1 MLFCFLFLEMLRE
14 IGEMRRRIEMGGERD
29 RGREDKIERRV
40 ERKEKT
46 KRPSCSR
53 KDAPG
58 EGGGLCIDII
68 LGLGLGV

>member
-1 MLFCFLFLEMLRE
+1 MRSRIE
-14 IGEMRRRIEMGGERD
+14 IGGRD
-29 RGREDKIERRV
+29 REREDKVERRV

-53 KDAPG
+53 KDPPG

>member
-1 MLFCFLFLEMLRE
+1 MGVVFFFPCSWRCWKRF
-14 IGEMRRRIEMGGERD
+14 GETRSRIEKGGD
-29 RGREDKIERRV
+29 RGMEDKVERRA

-53 KDAPG
+53 N
-58 EGGGLCIDII
+58 GGLCIDII